1 MSIRK
6 SRVVLGSLALGVA
19 LLGVVGAANA
29 NTNANTEANEIRVAS
44 LEVKQRIQSMEQIN
58 VTAEKSVDE
67 SAPAASAAVS
77 ALLEE
82 LAGLE
87 ETNQRDYQRD

>member
-1 MSIRK
+1 MGISMSILK
-6 SRVVLGSLALGVA
+6 SRFVVGGLTLGVA
-19 LLGVVGAANA
+19 LLGVFGVVGSASAD
-29 NTNANTEANEIRVAS
+29 EIRVAS

-67 SAPAASAAVS
+67 SAPTASAAVS

-82 LAGLE
+82 LEELEGLE
-87 ETNQRDYQRD
+87 ASQRD

>member
-1 MSIRK
+1 MSIQK
-6 SRVVLGSLALGVA
+6 SRVVLGSLTLGVA
-19 LLGVVGAANA
+19 LLGGVSSANA
-29 NTNANTEANEIRVAS
+29 DEIRVAS

-82 LAGLE
+82 LEGLE
-87 ETNQRDYQRD
+87 EANQRD